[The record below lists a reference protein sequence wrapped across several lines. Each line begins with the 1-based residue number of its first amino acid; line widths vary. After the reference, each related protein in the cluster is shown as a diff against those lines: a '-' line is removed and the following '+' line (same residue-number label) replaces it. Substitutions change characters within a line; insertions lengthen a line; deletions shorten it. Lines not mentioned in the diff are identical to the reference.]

1 VPYCTDGKNAYVK
14 LGRPELTSLWAAS
27 ERFVANPARL
37 IAVVALVV
45 ALPVLVLGEISANDT
60 RQRIRAERL
69 QSTTEAVQRSAS
81 IMTERIRSVQAGMA
95 FLSNGELRAR
105 IDVELTPGTGN
116 PDRLTSLLNDYRGL
130 LGADV
135 VRLAVA
141 RQSGDIAAVSPANPD
156 LIGKKHRMS
165 AVITVNPEQPF
176 SDVYLGDDDSPTI
189 AATAPVQSLPVGGFN
204 RFLGWIVA
212 EVDLGRT
219 LTTFPRLRLATDDL
233 YLIDATG
240 RVILS
245 APGSGISGR
254 DLASNPV
261 IAGVLAGQ
269 PFAGEAPNPLGPG
282 TRLIVSSLVAPRT
295 WFVIGSTQLSDPDVE
310 LTLDQ
315 FRWTRVV
322 LVALLIA
329 ASLLLAKTA
338 SETVRN
344 RRVLADAN
352 AALSLSNQTIQ
363 AQAVQLDQASKNKSE
378 FLANMSHEL
387 RTPLN
392 AIIGFS
398 DVLLEGMF
406 GALNPKQQEY
416 LTDIRGSGAHQLSL
430 INDILDLS
438 KVEAG
443 RMELDLALVSIPEAI
458 ATGITLVHE
467 RAVNHGIL
475 LGSEVA
481 RDLPLIEADG
491 RKLKQVILNLLTNA
505 VKFTPAGGRVVARA
519 DARDGEIV
527 ISVADTGVGI
537 DLADQERIFAEFEQT
552 KHGKSAEEGTGL
564 GLTLCK
570 KLVELHGGR
579 IWVESESGAGSTF
592 TFTLPIRL
600 PLAEGSLNTAM
611 PTL

>member
-1 VPYCTDGKNAYVK
+1 MYGRGKAYVK
-14 LGRPELTSLWAAS
+14 LGHPDLTHLWAAS

-60 RQRIRAERL
+60 RQRIRTERL
-69 QSTTEAVQRSAS
+69 QGTTEAVQRSAL
-81 IMTERIRSVQAGMA
+81 IMTDRIRSVQAGMA

-105 IDVELTPGTGN
+105 IDVELTSATGN

-141 RQSGDIAAVSPANPD
+141 RESGLIAAVSPANPD

-165 AVITVNPEQPF
+165 AVITVNPEQPL
-176 SDVYLGDDDSPTI
+176 SDVYLGDNDSPTI
-189 AATAPVQSLPVGGFN
+189 AATAPVQSLPVGGRD

-212 EVDLGRT
+212 EVDLQRT
-219 LTTFPRLRLATDDL
+219 LTTFPRPRLATDDL
-233 YLIDATG
+233 YLVDATG

-245 APGSGISGR
+245 APGSGILGR
-254 DLASNPV
+254 DLAGNPV

-269 PFAGEAPNPLGPG
+269 SFAGEAPNPLGPG
-282 TRLIVSSLVAPRT
+282 TRLIVSSLIAPRT

-344 RRVLADAN
+344 RRVLAEAN

-363 AQAVQLDQASKNKSE
+363 AQAIQLDQASKNKSE

-398 DVLLEGMF
+398 DVLLEEMF

-443 RMELDLALVSIPEAI
+443 RMELDLGLVSIPEAI

-467 RAVNHGIL
+467 RAINRGISL
-475 LGSEVA
+475 DSEVA
-481 RDLPLIEADG
+481 PDLPLIHADG

-519 DARDGEIV
+519 GARDGEIV
-527 ISVADTGVGI
+527 ISVSDTGVGI

-552 KHGKSAEEGTGL
+552 KHGKSVEEGTGL
-564 GLTLCK
+564 GLTLSK
-570 KLVELHGGR
+570 RLVELHGGR
-579 IWVESESGAGSTF
+579 IWVESASGVGSTF

-600 PLAEGSLNTAM
+600 PLAEGFPNTAM
-611 PTL
+611 PAL